1 MLFAVVRTRG
11 AAWRPDRPPQEQDAF
26 QPHVDVVNRLH
37 QEGLIALGGWLG
49 EAGDVL
55 LIMRGGS
62 EAEIRQR
69 LDEDP
74 WTTQGILP
82 VARVTP
88 WTLGLG
94 SLPG

>member
-26 QPHVDVVNRLH
+26 QPHVTVVNRLH
-37 QEGLIALGGWLG
+37 EEGVIVLGGWLG

-55 LIMRGGS
+55 LIMRAGS
-62 EAEIRQR
+62 EVDVRQR

-74 WTTQGILP
+74 WTTQDILP

>member
-11 AAWRPDRPPQEQDAF
+11 
-26 QPHVDVVNRLH
+26 
-37 QEGLIALGGWLG
+37 
-49 EAGDVL
+49 
-55 LIMRGGS
+55 GS
-62 EAEIRQR
+62 EAEIRRR

-74 WTTQGILP
+74 WTTQDILP